1 MPVKLVG
8 RHYIAD
14 SQISKRSR
22 VKSKKFNQRRSFM
35 SKLLRNLLALALAG
49 ASASAVA
56 EVTIGVTLSATGPAA
71 SLGIPE
77 KNTIALMPKTIG
89 GETVKYVVLDDAS
102 DPTAASKNARKLT
115 TEDKADVIIGSSTT
129 PTSTAVLEVAAET
142 KTPQI
147 ALAPFAPAADK
158 AAWVFQTPQDFGI
171 MAGAIVAHMQANN
184 VKTVAF
190 IGYSDGYGELWLR
203 VMNSITAAK
212 GIKMVA
218 TERYNRTDTSVTG
231 QILKIL
237 SEKPDS
243 VLVVGSGTPAA
254 LPQAT
259 LVERGYKGRI
269 YQTHGVANNDFLRVG
284 GKNVEGAVLPVGPVL
299 VPAQLPDS
307 HPSKKAALEYIKAY
321 EAANGAGSHSTF
333 GAHTWDAGLLLQ
345 RAIPEALKKAKPGTA
360 EFRAALRE
368 ALENVKEL
376 AATHGVFTFSAT
388 DHKGLDGRSVVMVSI
403 ENGAW
408 KLLR

>member
-1 MPVKLVG
+1 
-8 RHYIAD
+8 
-14 SQISKRSR
+14 
-22 VKSKKFNQRRSFM
+22 M
-35 SKLLRNLLALALAG
+35 SKSLRSLLALFLAG
-49 ASASAVA
+49 AATSALADI
-56 EVTIGVTLSATGPAA
+56 TIGVTLSATGPAA

-77 KNTIALMPKTIG
+77 KNTVSLMPATMG
-89 GETVKYVVLDDAS
+89 GEKVKYVVLDDAT

-115 TEDKADVIIGSSTT
+115 SEDKADVIIGSSTT

-142 KTPQI
+142 KTPMI

-158 AAWVFQTPQDFGI
+158 AAWVFQAPQDFGI
-171 MAGAIVAHMQANN
+171 MAGAVVGHMVANG

-218 TERYNRTDTSVTG
+218 TERFNRTDTSVTG

-237 SEKPDS
+237 SVNPDA
-243 VLVVGSGTPAA
+243 VLVVGSGTPAV

-269 YQTHGVANNDFLRVG
+269 YQTHGIANNDFLRVG
-284 GKNVEGAVLPVGPVL
+284 GKNVEGAVLPIGPVL

-307 HPSKKAALEYIKAY
+307 NPSKKAALEYIKAY
-321 EAANGAGSHSTF
+321 EGVYGVGTHSTF
-333 GAHTWDAGLLLQ
+333 GAHTWDAGLMLQ
-345 RAIPEALKKAKPGTA
+345 RAVPEALKKAKPGTP

-368 ALENVKEL
+368 ALENVKDL
-376 AATHGVFTFSAT
+376 AATHGVFNFSPS
-388 DHKGLDGRSVVMVSI
+388 DHKGLDGRAVVMVRI

-408 KLLR
+408 KLLH

>member
-1 MPVKLVG
+1 M
-8 RHYIAD
+8 
-14 SQISKRSR
+14 
-22 VKSKKFNQRRSFM
+22 N
-35 SKLLRNLLALALAG
+35 KLLRKLLALALAG
-49 ASASAVA
+49 AATTAVA
-56 EVTIGVTLSATGPAA
+56 EITIGVTVSATGPAA

-89 GETVKYVVLDDAS
+89 GEAVRYIVLDDAT
-102 DPTAASKNARKLT
+102 DPTAASKNARKLV
-115 TEDKADVIIGSSTT
+115 TEDKADVIIGATTT

-147 ALAPFAPAADK
+147 AMAPFAPAADK
-158 AAWVFQTPQDFGI
+158 ASWVFQTPQDFGV
-171 MAGAIVAHMQANN
+171 MAGAIVGHMAANG

-203 VMNSITAAK
+203 DLNRVAAAK
-212 GIKMVA
+212 GIKVVA

-237 SEKPDS
+237 TTNPDS
-243 VLVVGSGTPAA
+243 VLIAGSGTPAV

-299 VPAQLPDS
+299 IPSQLPDS

-321 EAANGAGSHSTF
+321 EGANGAGSHSTF
-333 GAHTWDAGLLLQ
+333 GAHAWDAGLLLQ

-360 EFRAALRE
+360 EFRAALRD
-368 ALENVKEL
+368 ALENTKEL
-376 AATHGVFTFSAT
+376 AATHGVFSFSAS
-388 DHKGLDGRSVVMVSI
+388 DHKGLDGRSVVMVVI
-403 ENGAW
+403 ENGTW

>member
-1 MPVKLVG
+1 
-8 RHYIAD
+8 
-14 SQISKRSR
+14 
-22 VKSKKFNQRRSFM
+22 M
-35 SKLLRNLLALALAG
+35 SKLSRNLLALFLAG
-49 ASASAVA
+49 AATSALADI
-56 EVTIGVTLSATGPAA
+56 TIGVTLSATGPAA

-77 KNTIALMPKTIG
+77 KNTIPLMPTTMG
-89 GETVKYVVLDDAS
+89 GQKVNYVVLDDAT

-115 TEDKADVIIGSSTT
+115 SEDKADVIIGSSTT

-142 KTPQI
+142 KTPMI

-158 AAWVFQTPQDFGI
+158 AAWVFQAPQDFGI
-171 MAGAIVAHMQANN
+171 MAGAVVGHMLANG

-203 VMNSITAAK
+203 DMNRITAAK

-218 TERYNRTDTSVTG
+218 TERFNRTDTSVTG

-237 SEKPDS
+237 STNPDA
-243 VLVVGSGTPAA
+243 VLVVGSGTPAV

-284 GKNVEGAVLPVGPVL
+284 GKNVEGAVLPIGPVL
-299 VPAQLPDS
+299 VPAQLPES
-307 HPSKKAALEYIKAY
+307 NPSKKAALEYIKAY
-321 EAANGAGSHSTF
+321 EGVYGVGSHSTF
-333 GAHTWDAGLLLQ
+333 GAHTWDAGLMLQ
-345 RAIPEALKKAKPGTA
+345 RAVPEALKKAKPGTA
-360 EFRAALRE
+360 EFRAALRD

-376 AATHGVFTFSAT
+376 AATHGVFSFSPT
-388 DHKGLDGRSVVMVSI
+388 DHKGLDGRAVVMVRV

-408 KLLR
+408 KLLP

>member
-1 MPVKLVG
+1 
-8 RHYIAD
+8 
-14 SQISKRSR
+14 
-22 VKSKKFNQRRSFM
+22 M
-35 SKLLRNLLALALAG
+35 SKLLRTLLALSLSGAAASALADI
-49 ASASAVA
+49 
-56 EVTIGVTLSATGPAA
+56 TIGVTLSATGPAA

-77 KNTIALMPKTIG
+77 KNTVPLMPTTMG
-89 GETVKYVVLDDAS
+89 GQKVKYVVLDDAT
-102 DPTAASKNARKLT
+102 DPTAASKNARKLVS
-115 TEDKADVIIGSSTT
+115 EDKVDVIIGSSTT

-171 MAGAIVAHMQANN
+171 MAGAIAAHMTANG
-184 VKTVAF
+184 VKSMAF

-203 VMNSITAAK
+203 VMNGITAAK

-218 TERYNRTDTSVTG
+218 TERFNRTDTSVTG

-237 SEKPDS
+237 SANPDA
-243 VLVVGSGTPAA
+243 VLVVGSGTPAV

-269 YQTHGVANNDFLRVG
+269 YQTHGIANNDFLRVG
-284 GKNVEGAVLPVGPVL
+284 GKNVEGAVLPIGPVL
-299 VPAQLPDS
+299 IPAQLPDS

-321 EAANGAGSHSTF
+321 EGTYGAGSHSTF
-333 GAHTWDAGLLLQ
+333 GAHTWDAGLLLL
-345 RAIPEALKKAKPGTA
+345 RAVPEALKKAQPGTA

-376 AATHGVFTFSAT
+376 AATHGVFSYSAS
-388 DHKGLDGRSVVMVSI
+388 DHKGLDGRSVVMVHI
-403 ENGAW
+403 ENGTW

>member
-1 MPVKLVG
+1 
-8 RHYIAD
+8 
-14 SQISKRSR
+14 
-22 VKSKKFNQRRSFM
+22 M
-35 SKLLRNLLALALAG
+35 SKSLRSLLALFLAG
-49 ASASAVA
+49 AATSALADITV
-56 EVTIGVTLSATGPAA
+56 GVTLSTTGPAA

-77 KNTIALMPKTIG
+77 KNTIALMPTTMG
-89 GETVKYVVLDDAS
+89 GQKVKYVVLDDAT
-102 DPTAASKNARKLT
+102 DPTAASKNARKLVS
-115 TEDKADVIIGSSTT
+115 EDEVDVIIGSTTT
-129 PTSTAVLEVAAET
+129 PTSTAVLEVTAET

-147 ALAPFAPAADK
+147 SLAPFAPAADK

-171 MAGAIVAHMQANN
+171 MAGAIVGHMTANN

-203 VMNSITAAK
+203 EMNRVAAAK

-218 TERYNRTDTSVTG
+218 AERYNRTDTSVTG

-237 SEKPDS
+237 STNPDA
-243 VLVVGSGTPAA
+243 VLVVGSGTPAV

-269 YQTHGVANNDFLRVG
+269 YQTHGIANNDFLRVG

-299 VPAQLPDS
+299 IPNQLPDS
-307 HPSKKAALEYIKAY
+307 HPSKKVALEYIKAY
-321 EAANGAGSHSTF
+321 EAAHGVGSHSTF

-345 RAIPEALKKAKPGTA
+345 RAVPEALKKARPGTP
-360 EFRAALRE
+360 EFRAALRD

-376 AATHGVFTFSAT
+376 AATHGVFSYSAS
-388 DHKGLDGRSVVMVSI
+388 DHKGLDGRSVVMVHI

>member
-1 MPVKLVG
+1 
-8 RHYIAD
+8 
-14 SQISKRSR
+14 
-22 VKSKKFNQRRSFM
+22 M
-35 SKLLRNLLALALAG
+35 SKSLRTLLALLLAG
-49 ASASAVA
+49 AATSAVA
-56 EVTIGVTLSATGPAA
+56 DITIGVTLSATGPAA

-77 KNTIALMPKTIG
+77 KNTVSLMPATMG
-89 GETVKYVVLDDAS
+89 GEKVKYVVLDDAT

-115 TEDKADVIIGSSTT
+115 SEDKADVIIGSSTT

-142 KTPQI
+142 KTPMI

-158 AAWVFQTPQDFGI
+158 AAWVFQAPQDFGI
-171 MAGAIVAHMQANN
+171 MAGAVVGHMVANG

-218 TERYNRTDTSVTG
+218 TERFNRTDTSVTG

-237 SEKPDS
+237 SVNPDA
-243 VLVVGSGTPAA
+243 VLVVGSGTPAV

-269 YQTHGVANNDFLRVG
+269 YQTHGIANNDFLRVG
-284 GKNVEGAVLPVGPVL
+284 GKNVEGAVLPIGPVL

-307 HPSKKAALEYIKAY
+307 NPSKKAALEYIKAY
-321 EAANGAGSHSTF
+321 EGVYGVGTHSTF
-333 GAHTWDAGLLLQ
+333 GAHTWDAGLMLQ
-345 RAIPEALKKAKPGTA
+345 RAVPEALKKAKPGTP

-368 ALENVKEL
+368 ALENVKDL
-376 AATHGVFTFSAT
+376 AATHGVFNFSPS
-388 DHKGLDGRSVVMVSI
+388 DHKGLDGRAVVMVRI
-403 ENGAW
+403 ENGTW
-408 KLLR
+408 KLLH

>member
-1 MPVKLVG
+1 
-8 RHYIAD
+8 
-14 SQISKRSR
+14 
-22 VKSKKFNQRRSFM
+22 M
-35 SKLLRNLLALALAG
+35 SKSLRSLLALVLAG
-49 ASASAVA
+49 AATSALADITV
-56 EVTIGVTLSATGPAA
+56 GVTLSTTGPAA

-77 KNTIALMPKTIG
+77 KNTLALLPASIG
-89 GETVKYVVLDDAS
+89 GQKVNYIVLDDAT
-102 DPTAASKNARKLT
+102 DPTAASKNARKLV
-115 TEDKADVIIGSSTT
+115 TEDKVDVIIGSTTT

-158 AAWVFQTPQDFGI
+158 AAWVFQMPQDFGI
-171 MAGAIVAHMQANN
+171 MAGAIVDHMVANG
-184 VKTVAF
+184 VKSVAF
-190 IGYSDGYGELWLR
+190 IGYTDGYGELWLR
-203 VMNSITAAK
+203 VMNGITAAK

-237 SEKPDS
+237 SANPDA
-243 VLVVGSGTPAA
+243 VLVVGSGTPAV

-269 YQTHGVANNDFLRVG
+269 YQTHGVANKDFLRVG
-284 GKNVEGAVLPVGPVL
+284 GKNVEGAVLPVGPIL
-299 VPAQLPDS
+299 VAEQLPDS
-307 HPSKKAALEYIKAY
+307 NASKKVALEYIKAY
-321 EAANGAGSHSTF
+321 EAAHGAGSHSTF

-345 RAIPEALKKAKPGTA
+345 RAVPEALKKARPGTPD
-360 EFRAALRE
+360 FRAALRD

-376 AATHGVFTFSAT
+376 AATHGVFSYSAS
-388 DHKGLDGRSVVMVSI
+388 DHKGLDGRSVVMVHI